1 MCCQLAGVGGTWLC
15 SALLASNLE
24 KRSNLGEGD
33 LWAAGVRGRSL
44 AGLMGQGR
52 GIVSVE
58 ELAWHPAGSLR
69 LFTCTAERA
78 VKAVPALVASYWEL

>member
-1 MCCQLAGVGGTWLC
+1 MWLC

-33 LWAAGVRGRSL
+33 LWAAGGTGRSL

-52 GIVSVE
+52 GI
-58 ELAWHPAGSLR
+58 ELSLWR
-69 LFTCTAERA
+69 SCLGIQHRA
-78 VKAVPALVASYWEL
+78 